1 MQSGHSNQAT
11 FRRWHQVL
19 HASQIEA
26 PEVEFVV
33 QFVKFGTETRPA
45 EKCEV
50 KVLASTKPGALRICR
65 SQVKRADRFAVVSQQ
80 ACLKVSA

>member
-1 MQSGHSNQAT
+1 MESGQSGHAACRRWREVLQAT
-11 FRRWHQVL
+11 H
-19 HASQIEA
+19 IES
-26 PEVEFVV
+26 PEIEFVV

-80 ACLKVSA
+80 ARITVPV